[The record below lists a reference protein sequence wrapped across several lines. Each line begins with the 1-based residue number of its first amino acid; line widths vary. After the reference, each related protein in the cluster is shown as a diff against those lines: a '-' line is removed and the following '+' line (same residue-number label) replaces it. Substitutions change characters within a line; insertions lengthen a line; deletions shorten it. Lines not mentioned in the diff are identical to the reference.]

1 MRSPMDAR
9 FANQI
14 KIAACAVVLGTGI
27 VHDNEVQAA
36 QRSQAVSSVNAY
48 CNASWRN
55 AGIPVHEWQD
65 CTQETFAEL
74 LGRIPTDRLH
84 EAVTDKTA
92 DSRRELNRS
101 VWCVAQR
108 YRRRHVTKPL
118 VNPDIADST
127 ENSAGEANPAEEL
140 RELIDSPDNCLSQ
153 LQRNVLHHLADG
165 NSVAETSELLGLPAH
180 RISNEKYRAIQSLRA
195 VAAG

>member
-1 MRSPMDAR
+1 MRTPLDAR

-27 VHDNEVQAA
+27 VHDNEVQAT
-36 QRSQAVSSVNAY
+36 QRQQAVSSVNAY
-48 CNASWRN
+48 CTASWRN

-74 LGRIPTDRLH
+74 LGRISTDRLH
-84 EAVTDKTA
+84 EAVTDKSS
-92 DSRRELNRS
+92 DSRRELNRC

-108 YRRRHVTKPL
+108 YRRRHVTKPF
-118 VNPDIADST
+118 VNPDIEDAA
-127 ENSAGEANPAEEL
+127 ENSTDGDSPATEL
-140 RELIDSPDNCLSQ
+140 RELIDAPNNCLSQ

-195 VAAG
+195 TFAG